1 MTRVIWSPRALDD
14 LDAIEAYIA
23 SDNATAARRLVG
35 KIVARAKQIEPF
47 PESGGFVEEDES
59 HRYRQVLQ
67 GNFRVI
73 YRYEPGG
80 GTAYVITVI
89 HAARLLDPDTL

>member
-23 SDNATAARRLVG
+23 KDNATAARRLVA
-35 KIVARAKQIEPF
+35 KIVKQAGRIETF

-73 YRYEPGG
+73 YR
-80 GTAYVITVI
+80 
-89 HAARLLDPDTL
+89 

>member
-1 MTRVIWSPRALDD
+1 MTQVIWSPRALFD

-23 SDNATAARRLVG
+23 QDNTTAARRLVA
-35 KIVARAKQIEPF
+35 KIVERAKRIEMF

-67 GNFRVI
+67 GNYRVI
-73 YRYEPGG
+73 YRYEPTEGA
-80 GTAYVITVI
+80 AYVVTVI
-89 HAARLLDPDTL
+89 HAARLLDPDSL

>member
-1 MTRVIWSPRALDD
+1 VRLTIWTRSKP
-14 LDAIEAYIA
+14 YIA
-23 SDNATAARRLVG
+23 KDSVTAARRLVA
-35 KIVARAKQIEPF
+35 KIVHRARRIETF

-73 YRYEPGG
+73 YRYERALD
-80 GTAYVITVI
+80 TAYVVTVI
-89 HAARLLDPDTL
+89 HAAKLLDPDTL

>member
-1 MTRVIWSPRALDD
+1 MTRVIWSRRALDD

-23 SDNATAARRLVG
+23 KDNATAARRLVA
-35 KIVARAKQIEPF
+35 KIVHRTKRIELF

-59 HRYRQVLQ
+59 HRYRQVLH

-73 YRYEPGG
+73 YRYEAAAN
-80 GTAYVITVI
+80 TAFVISVI